1 MECYENYI
9 MITSIDLSENGMMFS
24 NIIMEFILYQKQWGL
39 VNLSSRKLIA
49 KKTDY
54 KTLRRQ
60 NIDLVNFYSDNRYKN
75 VKIDKFNSFEFYEDD
90 FWFVSNGKIA
100 RIILINDT
108 EQSFEYNPRN
118 PNSFPNNISASR
130 NMMDF
135 FGLAASE
142 TGLYKYDLNNLD
154 LIKHYQFDINDP
166 NSLQTSIVT
175 SLLRKMESCGLE
187 VVVMECLFMKNQLMD
202 FKRKILKSG

>member
-1 MECYENYI
+1 MEKISAKILYNDKG
-9 MITSIDLSENGMMFS
+9 IDLSKNVNDVFRYNNGFLLSTS
-24 NIIMEFILYQKQWGL
+24 NGL

-60 NIDLVNFYSDNRYKN
+60 NIDLVNFYSDDRYKN

-100 RIILINDT
+100 RTNFVNDT

-118 PNSFPNNISASR
+118 PNTFPKSISAIAQH
-130 NMMDF
+130 DGF
-135 FGLAASE
+135 FGLVALRLA
-142 TGLYKYDLNNLD
+142 Y
-154 LIKHYQFDINDP
+154 INM
-166 NSLQTSIVT
+166 T
-175 SLLRKMESCGLE
+175 
-187 VVVMECLFMKNQLMD
+187 
-202 FKRKILKSG
+202 